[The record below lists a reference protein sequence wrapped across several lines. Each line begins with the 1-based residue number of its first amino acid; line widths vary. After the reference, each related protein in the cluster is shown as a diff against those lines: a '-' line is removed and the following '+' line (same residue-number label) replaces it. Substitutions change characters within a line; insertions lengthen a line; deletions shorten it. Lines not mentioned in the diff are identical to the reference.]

1 MSGYSRIVFIGV
13 ILTLIAGKLAAQDSF
28 FQSTD
33 ALEIISPDAMLN
45 EESIIYIQDRWRFM
59 AGDDPERALQE
70 YDDSGWITIST
81 NLIEADLSFLDFEG
95 IGWFR
100 KDFQVAEE
108 LSGKPIALIVDRH
121 LGASEIYLNG
131 EKIYE
136 LGVFSVDPADVKSY
150 NSNMPV
156 PIVFNGDE
164 IQTMAVRFINPD
176 YALTGRLMGYNGF
189 RFLLGDW
196 SVHQHRNINYLA
208 NWTSSNM
215 FYIGLL
221 MAFSLIHLLLFLFY
235 PGEKRNLYFA
245 IFVALLG
252 IFSYL
257 YYRAELVDNTMETLF
272 FIRSLV
278 VSEVLVLT
286 FAVRFTHSI
295 DRMFN
300 SVYSNSLVLFG
311 IVVSLLIWN
320 FPEQLVWLRELAVLV
335 FVVEILRSLLVMFY
349 KNREDAWVLGTG
361 LLIFIGA
368 IIYAVLI
375 NFNFL
380 SGSIQLANMAGSG
393 ALVLS
398 MSIFLS
404 RNVAQTQK
412 NLQAKLTEV
421 KILSD
426 KTIEQERLSKEREIE
441 KRLLQAENDRKT
453 NELEEARALQLSM
466 LPKEMPKL
474 PGIDIAVYMKTAT
487 EVGGDYYDYSV
498 DTDGSLVLA
507 LGDATGHGMK
517 AGIMVAAAKSYF
529 HSLVHQSDGSTLL
542 KRMSKGLYNM
552 NMRMMFMGMMIAQI
566 SGNRL
571 NIATAGMPP
580 ALLYRSNRKSVEK
593 ITLKGLP
600 LGSSVNFPYKNV
612 QTELGSGDILLMMS
626 DGLPELFNQNREMLG
641 EKPIEDVLLKSAGLC
656 AEKIIDEL
664 KELIHSWSPA
674 TDPEDDVTLLAIKF
688 ENPVNGKKYSS
699 QL

>member
-1 MSGYSRIVFIGV
+1 MNRYSLIIFWV
-13 ILTLIAGKLAAQDSF
+13 ILYALSVSVQAQDSF
-28 FQSTD
+28 FQLSD
-33 ALEIISPDAMLN
+33 DLELLTPDAMQN
-45 EESIIYIQDRWRFM
+45 EDSIIFLQDRWKFK
-59 AGDDPERALQE
+59 AGDEPERAAKQ
-70 YDDSGWITIST
+70 YDDSDWVTIST

-100 KDFQVAEE
+100 KDFKVDEE
-108 LSGKPIALIVDRH
+108 LTGKPIALIIDRH

-136 LGVFSVDPADVKSY
+136 LGEFSTEPTQVISY
-150 NSNMPV
+150 SSKKPV

-176 YALTGRLMGYNGF
+176 YAMTGRLMGYNGF

-196 SVHQHRNINYLA
+196 SVHQNQNL
-208 NWTSSNM
+208 NFLTQWTGSNM

-221 MAFSLIHLLLFLFY
+221 LAFSVIHLLLYLFY

-245 IFVALLG
+245 LFVAILG
-252 IFSYL
+252 IFTYL
-257 YYRAELVDNTMETLF
+257 IYRAELAENTVDTLF

-295 DRMFN
+295 DKSFN
-300 SVYSNSLVLFG
+300 AVYSNALVVFG
-311 IVVSLLIWN
+311 LIVSVLIWN
-320 FPEQLVWLRELAVLV
+320 LPEQLIWLRELAVII
-335 FVVEILRSLLVMFY
+335 FIVEILRSLLVMFY
-349 KNREDAWVLGTG
+349 RNRGDAWVLGTG
-361 LLIFIGA
+361 VLIFIAA
-368 IIYAVLI
+368 ILYAVLI

-380 SGSIQLANMAGSG
+380 TGSIQAANMAGSG

-412 NLQAKLTEV
+412 NLQTKLSEV
-421 KILSD
+421 KILSE
-426 KTIEQERLSKEREIE
+426 KAIEQERLTKEREIE

-453 NELEEARALQLSM
+453 SELEEARALQLSM

-474 PGIDIAVYMKTAT
+474 PGCDMAVYMKTAT

-498 DTDGSLVLA
+498 SKDGTLVLA

-529 HSLVHQSDGSTLL
+529 HSLVHQSTGSTLL
-542 KRMSKGLYNM
+542 KRMSRGLYNM
-552 NMRMMFMGMMIAQI
+552 NMRMMYMGMMLVQVKN
-566 SGNRL
+566 NRL
-571 NIATAGMPP
+571 DIATAGMPP
-580 ALLYRSNRKSVEK
+580 ALLYRNKMNKIEK
-593 ITLKGLP
+593 ITLKALP
-600 LGSSVNFPYKNV
+600 LGSSVEYPYKSKSLDL
-612 QTELGSGDILLMMS
+612 ESGDMLLMMS
-626 DGLPELFNQNREMLG
+626 DGLTELFNPEREMLG
-641 EKPIEDVLLKSAGLC
+641 TKPVEEVLKNSGHES
-656 AEKIIDEL
+656 AEKVIDNL
-664 KELIHSWSPA
+664 KDLIHTWLNGSEPQ
-674 TDPEDDVTLLAIKF
+674 DDITLLVFRCNQNLSESK
-688 ENPVNGKKYSS
+688 
-699 QL
+699 

>member
-1 MSGYSRIVFIGV
+1 MNRYSLIIFIWG
-13 ILTLIAGKLAAQDSF
+13 LLSAFAQDLHAQDTF
-28 FQSTD
+28 FQFAD
-33 ALEIISPDAMLN
+33 ELEVLTPDAMLN
-45 EESIIYIQDRWRFM
+45 EDSIIFIQDRWKFK
-59 AGDDPERALQE
+59 AGDDPERAAQQ
-70 YDDSGWITIST
+70 YDDSDWVTIST
-81 NLIEADLSFLDFEG
+81 NLIEPDLSFLDFEG

-100 KDFQVAEE
+100 KDFKVDEK
-108 LSGKPIALIVDRH
+108 LSGKPIALIIDRH

-136 LGVFSVDPADVKSY
+136 LGNFSTEPAEVISY
-150 NSNMPV
+150 NSKKPV

-176 YALTGRLMGYNGF
+176 YAMTGRLMGYNGF

-196 SVHQHRNINYLA
+196 SVHQNQNINFLA
-208 NWTSSNM
+208 QWTGSNM
-215 FYIGLL
+215 FYIGML
-221 MAFSLIHLLLFLFY
+221 MAFSVIHLLLFLFY

-245 IFVALLG
+245 VFVAFLG
-252 IFSYL
+252 IFTYL
-257 YYRAELVDNTMETLF
+257 IYRAELAENTVDTLF

-286 FAVRFTHSI
+286 FAARFTHSI
-295 DRMFN
+295 DKLF
-300 SVYSNSLVLFG
+300 SAVFSNSLVVFG
-311 IVVSLLIWN
+311 VFVSVLIWN
-320 FPEQLVWLRELAVLV
+320 FPEQLIWLRELAVII
-335 FVVEILRSLLVMFY
+335 FIVEILRSLLVMFY
-349 KNREDAWVLGTG
+349 RNRGDAWVLGTG
-361 LLIFIGA
+361 VLIFIAA
-368 IIYAVLI
+368 IFYAVLI
-375 NFNFL
+375 NFNYL
-380 SGSIQLANMAGSG
+380 SGSIQIANMAGSG

-412 NLQAKLTEV
+412 NLQTKLTEV

-474 PGIDIAVYMKTAT
+474 PGCDMAVYMKTAT

-498 DTDGSLVLA
+498 GNDGSLVLA

-542 KRMSKGLYNM
+542 SRMSKGLFNM
-552 NMRMMFMGMMIAQI
+552 NMRMMYMGMMLAQV
-566 SGNRL
+566 SSNRL
-571 NIATAGMPP
+571 EISTAGMPP
-580 ALLYRSNRKSVEK
+580 ALLYRKGENIVEK
-593 ITLKGLP
+593 ITLKALP
-600 LGSSVNFPYKNV
+600 LGSSVEYPYKSKSVNL
-612 QTELGSGDILLMMS
+612 EAGDMLLMMS
-626 DGLPELFNQNREMLG
+626 DGLTELFNPNREMLG
-641 EKPIEDVLLKSAGLC
+641 MKPVEEVLIRSGHEC
-656 AEKIIDEL
+656 AEKVIGNLKQLIDEWL
-664 KELIHSWSPA
+664 NGSEPH
-674 TDPEDDVTLLAIKF
+674 DDITLLVF
-688 ENPVNGKKYSS
+688 RCNRSTNNSS
-699 QL
+699 PSVTD